1 MNFQSWICYRSNPIY
16 EQNSSVSISVE
27 KATFRVRFVL
37 YKQFAYPIEWY
48 NFKPNKVTRTLLEI
62 QQKVSIQD
70 HLLENLPLILKS
82 KRNSFIWRS
91 DLFSVES
98 KSEMIRA
105 SFKIKFQREWL
116 EYVYIFS
123 I

>member
-70 HLLENLPLILKS
+70 HLLEN
-82 KRNSFIWRS
+82 
-91 DLFSVES
+91 
-98 KSEMIRA
+98 
-105 SFKIKFQREWL
+105 
-116 EYVYIFS
+116 
-123 I
+123 